1 MPQTS
6 INRTRTVALA
16 TSGAPADALSA
27 LHQFALDLVARTDLY
42 DILACA
48 VSTAAQITSA
58 SHATLLLLE
67 PGGEQ
72 VRYRVALAS
81 GNLAPLE
88 LVARPMM
95 QKGMAGWVARER
107 RAAIVPDTASDPRW
121 LPGPGSGDL
130 RSALVAPLLA
140 ADQVLGVITLGH
152 EAAGHFRPD
161 QLNLLEIIG
170 AQTALAIERAR
181 LADQPPAQLARAPAG
196 YQPEPADQIAA
207 VLVAELR
214 GLSAAAA
221 ALPPAE
227 GFGEVLGAFFQTARL
242 VVGRQG
248 GLIVGVS
255 GDRLSAIFAGE
266 AGAPAAALAAHE
278 LRSLALRL
286 RERWQAR
293 FGLGIGALGCG
304 IDYGQ
309 VTLGT
314 LELDQP
320 VTHMIGSAVDLAAR
334 LCELARGEILVS
346 AQAARQ
352 LAGASQIRLE
362 PLSPIQISGQPS
374 QIIFH
379 AALRGAEG

>member
-16 TSGAPADALSA
+16 ASGAPADAISA

-58 SHATLLLLE
+58 NHATLLLLE

-107 RAAIVPDTASDPRW
+107 RAAIVPDTAGDPRW

-152 EAAGHFRPD
+152 EATGHFRTD

-181 LADQPPAQLARAPAG
+181 LADRPPTQPTRAPTAQL
-196 YQPEPADQIAA
+196 PEPTDQIAA
-207 VLVAELR
+207 LLVAELR
-214 GLSAAAA
+214 GLSTAAAT
-221 ALPPAE
+221 LPPTD

-242 VVGRQG
+242 VITRHG
-248 GLIVGVS
+248 GTIVNLS
-255 GDRLSAIFAGE
+255 GDTLSAIFPDQLGTI
-266 AGAPAAALAAHE
+266 AAALAAHE
-278 LRSLALRL
+278 LRAMAQRL
-286 RERWQAR
+286 RERWQVR
-293 FGLGIGALGCG
+293 FGLSVAALGCG
-304 IDYGQ
+304 IGYGQ
-309 VTLGT
+309 VTIGT

-320 VTHMIGSAVDLAAR
+320 VAHVVGEALDLARR
-334 LCELARGEILVS
+334 LCELARAEILVS

-352 LAGASQIRLE
+352 LAGAQQIRLE
-362 PLSPIQISGQPS
+362 PLSPIRLPGQPS
-374 QIIFH
+374 QAIYH
-379 AALRGAEG
+379 AVLRGADG

>member
-16 TSGAPADALSA
+16 ANSAPADTLSA

-107 RAAIVPDTASDPRW
+107 RAAIVPDTANEPRW

-140 ADQVLGVITLGH
+140 AGQVLGVITLGH

-161 QLNLLEIIG
+161 QLDLLEIIG

-181 LADQPPAQLARAPAG
+181 LAHQPPAQLARAPEA
-196 YQPEPADQIAA
+196 QPPADQLAA
-207 VLVAELR
+207 VLVTELR

-221 ALPPAE
+221 TLPPAD

-242 VVGRQG
+242 VIGRHGGIAVG
-248 GLIVGVS
+248 LS
-255 GDRLSAIFAGE
+255 GDRLSAIFPGE
-266 AGAPAAALAAHE
+266 AGAQAAALAAHE
-278 LRSLALRL
+278 LRNLAQRL

-293 FGLGIGALGCG
+293 FGLGVGALGCG
-304 IDYGQ
+304 IGYGQ

-320 VTHMIGSAVDLAAR
+320 VAHMVGGAVDLAHR
-334 LCELARGEILVS
+334 LCELARGEMLVS

-352 LAGASQIRLE
+352 LAGAPQIWLE
-362 PLSPIQISGQPS
+362 PLSPIRLPGQPS
-374 QIIFH
+374 QPIFH